1 MARYVVALYLDS
13 HSETRAVVRIR
24 RDGDE
29 RAILYAQNWLHK
41 SRLSTRYLGISF
53 DRWSVALEREAGLTL
68 EVATG
73 VDELRVPT
81 AAEQRARREAKAP
94 KLKVTGSVTSR
105 RAPRSS
111 PRKLTPARPLSRL
124 AQAVALAKQKVA
136 DNGIIPPLGSDKD
149 G

>member
-1 MARYVVALYLDS
+1 MARYVISLYLDS
-13 HSETRAVVRIR
+13 HSDARVAVQTR
-24 RDGDE
+24 RDSDE

-53 DRWSVALEREAGLTL
+53 DRWMVEVEREAGLTL

-73 VDELRVPT
+73 IDELRVPT

-94 KLKVTGSVTSR
+94 KLKVSGSVTSR

-111 PRKLTPARPLSRL
+111 PRKLAPARPLSRL